1 MNHDLLPSCDSEA
14 NGPLSIS
21 SLKQVV
27 LPAMSSPIPFF
38 SLFWLFLF
46 SVFFYS
52 CGIDLCTQDHFYQH
66 RNILFCC
73 LPQKEKKKI
82 EGKRTVP
89 FHLFLGNPNSLSLRL
104 WSLGSRVV
112 LTLARSWNHS
122 SQGTRDFY
130 AVKASEHCRHS
141 SRALR
146 VTQQV
151 GLQYTLFPGSSFES
165 SSLILL
171 WLYSSFSFADSSSL
185 SASKYRVL
193 LGLVLSSFCLCSL
206 SLDYLL

>member
-73 LPQKEKKKI
+73 LPQKEKKKNRRK
-82 EGKRTVP
+82 ENCTFSPV
-89 FHLFLGNPNSLSLRL
+89 
-104 WSLGSRVV
+104 
-112 LTLARSWNHS
+112 SWQS
-122 SQGTRDFY
+122 KF
-130 AVKASEHCRHS
+130 
-141 SRALR
+141 
-146 VTQQV
+146 
-151 GLQYTLFPGSSFES
+151 
-165 SSLILL
+165 LILKTL
-171 WLYSSFSFADSSSL
+171 VTWLSCSTHSGSQLKSL
-185 SASKYRVL
+185 KSRHQRL
-193 LGLVLSSFCLCSL
+193 LCCESQ
-206 SLDYLL
+206 